1 MMTKE
6 NDNVKYFVLDTSVFI
21 HNPRSILSFKGSVV
35 VIPLAV
41 LEELDSLK
49 KSSGEKGR
57 NARESIRFLE
67 KIKGKKALEKGIKI
81 EDDILLKIEL
91 TYAQPQDIDISTDKR
106 DNKIILTALKL
117 KKEEKKVFFISKDI
131 NARTKAMALG
141 IFAEDYEKEKVD
153 FEELYRGY
161 ISKSITVEQRSE
173 IIEKGFLDYEENSLL
188 PNQYVI
194 LETKEEKEP
203 LGGRFDSEH
212 SRIILVKEQ
221 EKAVWGIKPRNLL
234 QQFAMDMI
242 LDDSISLVTMVG
254 IAGTGKTLLALACA
268 LKKTIDDHTY
278 KKLLVSRPVIPLGK
292 DIGFLPGS
300 KEQKLS
306 HWMEPI
312 FDNLEQLTGGS
323 ENKSYSTPEYL
334 IDSKFIEL
342 EAVTYIRGRSLPRQF
357 IIIDEAQNLTP
368 HEVKTIVSR
377 AGEETKVVLT
387 GDPYQIDNP
396 YLDANSNGLSYLV
409 DRFKKEKV
417 HAHITLAKSER
428 SYLAELAAKL
438 L

>member
-1 MMTKE
+1 MAHQE
-6 NDNVKYFVLDTSVFI
+6 ESNLKYFVLDTSVFI
-21 HNPRSILSFKGSVV
+21 HNPHSILSFKDNVV

-41 LEELDSLK
+41 LEELDALK

-57 NARESIRFLE
+57 NARETIRFLE
-67 KIKGKKALEKGIKI
+67 RNKGKKAIQKGIKI
-81 EDDILLKIEL
+81 EENIRVKIEL
-91 TYAQPQDIDISTDKR
+91 NYAQPQDIDISTDKM

-117 KKEEKKVFFISKDI
+117 KNENKKVFFISKDI

-141 IFAEDYEKEKVD
+141 IYAEDYEKEKVN
-153 FEELYRGY
+153 FEGLYAGY
-161 ISKSITVEQRSE
+161 LSRKISPDQRATFVE
-173 IIEKGFLDYEENSLL
+173 KNLL
-188 PNQYVI
+188 PWEGDPLFPHQYVI
-194 LETKEEKEP
+194 LESPDEDP
-203 LGGRFDSEH
+203 LPARYDSE
-212 SRIILVKEQ
+212 SSQLIPIAQNKQ
-221 EKAVWGIKPRNLL
+221 SIWGIQPRNIL
-234 QQFAMDMI
+234 QEFAIDML
-242 LDDSISLVTMVG
+242 LDDSISLVTLVG

-268 LKKTIDDHTY
+268 LQKTIDEQKYH
-278 KKLLVSRPVIPLGK
+278 KLLVSRPIIPLGK

-300 KEQKLS
+300 KEQKLT

-312 FDNLEQLTGGS
+312 FDNLEQLAGGS
-323 ENKSYSTPEYL
+323 QNKTYSTPEYL
-334 IDSKFIEL
+334 LDSKFIEL

-368 HEVKTIVSR
+368 HEIKTIVSR

-409 DRFKKEKV
+409 DRFKAEKV
-417 HAHITLAKSER
+417 HAHITLSKSER
-428 SYLAELAAKL
+428 SYLAELAANL